1 MDKKIK
7 FNKIKILKNII
18 AILISLS
25 LISLFALSTNSFA
38 DDFSNI
44 KNGVKP
50 NNPNDSSIANAS
62 VEILGIIQIIFAII
76 AIISAIILGIKL
88 VLGQADVK
96 ADVKNALIALVIGSI
111 LVFTPVS
118 IAKFFMG
125 LAPTQ

>member
-1 MDKKIK
+1 MNKKIR
-7 FNKIKILKNII
+7 FNKKMILKNTITV
-18 AILISLS
+18 LISLAT
-25 LISLFALSTNSFA
+25 ISLFALSTNSFA
-38 DDFSNI
+38 DEFSNI

-118 IAKFFMG
+118 IAKFIMNIS
-125 LAPTQ
+125 PKQ